1 MSCKIAWWWMHKPH
15 LRLLGN
21 IGSGNG
27 MLLRGSKRLAEPMMT
42 MNYDA
47 I

>member
-1 MSCKIAWWWMHKPH
+1 MHKHH
-15 LRLLGN
+15 LCLLGN

-27 MLLRGSKRLAEPMMT
+27 MLLRGSKRLPEPMMT
-42 MNYDA
+42 INYDA